1 MNITQ
6 RKPFKLVS
14 QDQQIKK
21 GITAGSLDEL
31 TNKGMKLH
39 YTRPL
44 AIPYLLLFQ
53 VVIFLYF

>member
-31 TNKGMKLH
+31 TNKGMNH
-39 YTRPL
+39 SI
-44 AIPYLLLFQ
+44 IP
-53 VVIFLYF
+53 VP